1 MEGSPLAL
9 DTTNAVLMV
18 VLVIILVITLY
29 VEFKYMRPKRKD
41 DMVKVLDRDEAY
53 NALTNTS
60 AVALSLRNVG
70 KDTSKAELLL
80 EKAKFDYD
88 RKDYAKVIVTTKQ
101 ARETLMSAKDK
112 DLPLDEI
119 EDEAVITGTM
129 AVVADDDTGIQ
140 ETKRLP
146 QNYLESKFLLASVQS
161 EIDTARATKDV
172 SQAERYMEEARRYF
186 EATDYSASLTSS
198 MKARRNLEG
207 GAPVTGTVAVAAEME
222 TVKVTSPS
230 TEPSPSDSCSK
241 CGAEIT
247 KDDEFC
253 GSCGERAEKPT
264 VCPQCKAPLR
274 TNDVFCRKCG
284 KRV

>member
-1 MEGSPLAL
+1 
-9 DTTNAVLMV
+9 MV

-101 ARETLMSAKDK
+101 AREALMSAKDK
-112 DLPLDEI
+112 DLPLDVI

-207 GAPVTGTVAVAAEME
+207 GAPVTGTVAVGAEME
-222 TVKVTSPS
+222 TVKATSPT